1 MDREDKYIKERNQKL
16 GEKVVEAFKKRHFD
30 AFFCNDKKDVLDK
43 VLELVSKD
51 DVIAWGGSMTL
62 SEIGLAEYLEE
73 NGYKT
78 INRDKAPTPE
88 AKLKCA
94 QDSFLSDVFL
104 MSANAI
110 SEDGQLVNIDGL
122 GNRVA
127 ALAFGPK
134 KVIVIAGMNKVSK
147 TLEEAYKRARTFAA
161 PCNLQ
166 RICDVYGKSD
176 TPCAVTGSCAD
187 CKSPDSICAQILT
200 TRLCRPQGRIIVIL
214 VNEELG
220 Y

>member
-1 MDREDKYIKERNQKL
+1 MSENFYCKKRNELL
-16 GEKVVEAFKKRHFD
+16 GEKVVEALKKRHFD
-30 AFFCNDKKDVLDK
+30 AVFCKTKGEALAK
-43 VLELVSKD
+43 ALEYISKEHTVS
-51 DVIAWGGSMTL
+51 WGGSMTL
-62 SEIGLAEYLEE
+62 NEIGLTDYLEN

-104 MSANAI
+104 MSTNAL

-134 KVIVIAGMNKVSK
+134 NVIVIAGMNKVSK
-147 TLEEAYKRARTFAA
+147 TLEDALIRARTYAA
-161 PCNLQ
+161 PCNVQ
-166 RICDVYGKSD
+166 RINDAYGKCN
-176 TPCAVTGSCAD
+176 TPCSVTGSCAD
-187 CKSPDSICAQILT
+187 CKSPDSICAQIVT
-200 TRLCRPQGRIIVIL
+200 TRLCRPEGRIKVIL
-214 VNEELG
+214 VNEDLG